1 MERILF
7 YTIGGLMVLAS
18 LLMVTRRNPITSAI
32 WLITSFFG
40 FAAMYVV
47 LQAHFIAVIQVL
59 LYAGAIMVLFI
70 FVIMLLNIGAE
81 ELKAR
86 TLQFTGVIGGA
97 VTIYLIMLLVLGIL
111 SQGSALP
118 DREANLQSLRSLK
131 EHVGA
136 LPAIAQDF
144 GFVNPVGELL
154 FTKYL
159 VPFELTSVLILA
171 AIVGSVVM
179 GKRKL

>member
-1 MERILF
+1 MEAYLF
-7 YTIGGLMVLAS
+7 YAIGGFMVLTS

-32 WLITSFFG
+32 WLIASFFG

-86 TLQFTGVIGGA
+86 TLQFTGIIGGA

-111 SQGSALP
+111 KQNVS
-118 DREANLQSLRSLK
+118 
-131 EHVGA
+131 A

-154 FTKYL
+154 FTRYL

>member
-1 MERILF
+1 MMEPIFF
-7 YTIGGLMVLAS
+7 YGFGGLAVVTA
-18 LLMVTRRNPITSAI
+18 LLMVTRVNPIASAV
-32 WLITSFFG
+32 WLGVCFFA
-40 FAAMYVV
+40 FAA
-47 LQAHFIAVIQVL
+47 LFITLEAHFIGVIQVL

-86 TLQFTGVIGGA
+86 TMQFSGLLGGL
-97 VTIYLIMLLVLGIL
+97 VTIYLIVLITLGLL
-111 SQGSALP
+111 
-118 DREANLQSLRSLK
+118 K
-131 EHVGA
+131 
-136 LPAIAQDF
+136 
-144 GFVNPVGELL
+144 NPVRFFEPLTEGYGYVAPVGRLL

-159 VPFELTSVLILA
+159 VPFELTSVLLLV

>member
-1 MERILF
+1 VV
-7 YTIGGLMVLAS
+7 TA
-18 LLMVTRRNPITSAI
+18 LLMVTRVNPIASAV
-32 WLITSFFG
+32 WLVVCFFA
-40 FAAMYVV
+40 FAA
-47 LQAHFIAVIQVL
+47 LFITLEAHFIGVIQVL

-86 TLQFTGVIGGA
+86 TMQFSGLLGGL
-97 VTIYLIMLLVLGIL
+97 VTIYLIVLITLGLL
-111 SQGSALP
+111 
-118 DREANLQSLRSLK
+118 K
-131 EHVGA
+131 
-136 LPAIAQDF
+136 
-144 GFVNPVGELL
+144 NPVRFFEPLTEGYGYVAPVGRLL

-159 VPFELTSVLILA
+159 VPFELTSVLLLV

>member
-1 MERILF
+1 MEPIFF
-7 YTIGGLMVLAS
+7 YGFGGLAVVTA
-18 LLMVTRRNPITSAI
+18 LLMVTRVNPIASAV
-32 WLITSFFG
+32 WLGVCFFA
-40 FAAMYVV
+40 FAA
-47 LQAHFIAVIQVL
+47 LFITLEAHFIGVIQVL

-86 TLQFTGVIGGA
+86 TMQFSGLLGGL
-97 VTIYLIMLLVLGIL
+97 VTIYLIVLITLGLL
-111 SQGSALP
+111 
-118 DREANLQSLRSLK
+118 K
-131 EHVGA
+131 
-136 LPAIAQDF
+136 
-144 GFVNPVGELL
+144 NPVRFFEPLTEGYGYVAPVGRLL

-159 VPFELTSVLILA
+159 VPFELTSVLLLV

>member
-1 MERILF
+1 MMEPIFF
-7 YTIGGLMVLAS
+7 YGFGGLAVVTA
-18 LLMVTRRNPITSAI
+18 LLMVTRVNPIASAV
-32 WLITSFFG
+32 WLVVCFFA
-40 FAAMYVV
+40 FAA
-47 LQAHFIAVIQVL
+47 LFITLEAHFIGVIQVL

-86 TLQFTGVIGGA
+86 TMQFSGLLGGL
-97 VTIYLIMLLVLGIL
+97 VTIYLIVLITLGLL
-111 SQGSALP
+111 
-118 DREANLQSLRSLK
+118 K
-131 EHVGA
+131 
-136 LPAIAQDF
+136 
-144 GFVNPVGELL
+144 NPVRFFEPLTEGYGYVAPVGRLL

-159 VPFELTSVLILA
+159 VPFELTSVLLLV

>member
-7 YTIGGLMVLAS
+7 YIIGGLMVFTS

-32 WLITSFFG
+32 WLIASFFG

-70 FVIMLLNIGAE
+70 FTIMLLNIGAE

-111 SQGSALP
+111 
-118 DREANLQSLRSLK
+118 K
-131 EHVGA
+131 EHVGT

-144 GFVNPVGELL
+144 GFANPVGELL
-154 FTKYL
+154 FTRYL

-171 AIVGSVVM
+171 TIVGSVVM
-179 GKRKL
+179 GKRRL

>member
-1 MERILF
+1 MLCRWFDMEAILF
-7 YTIGGLMVLAS
+7 YTIGSFMVLTA
-18 LLMVTRRNPITSAI
+18 LLMVTRRNPIMSAI
-32 WLITSFFG
+32 WLVASFFG

-70 FVIMLLNIGAE
+70 FVIMLLNIGEE

-86 TLQFTGVIGGA
+86 TMQFSGIIGGA
-97 VTIYLIMLLVLGIL
+97 VTLYLIMLLALGIL
-111 SQGSALP
+111 
-118 DREANLQSLRSLK
+118 K
-131 EHVGA
+131 EHTGV
-136 LPAIAQDF
+136 LPTVAADF

-154 FTKYL
+154 FTRYL

>member
-1 MERILF
+1 MEAYLF
-7 YTIGGLMVLAS
+7 YAIGGFMVLTS

-32 WLITSFFG
+32 WLIASFFG

-86 TLQFTGVIGGA
+86 TLQFTGIIGGA

-111 SQGSALP
+111 KQNVS
-118 DREANLQSLRSLK
+118 
-131 EHVGA
+131 A

-154 FTKYL
+154 FTRYL
-159 VPFELTSVLILA
+159 VPF
-171 AIVGSVVM
+171 
-179 GKRKL
+179 

>member
-1 MERILF
+1 MMEPIFF
-7 YTIGGLMVLAS
+7 YGFGGLAVVTA
-18 LLMVTRRNPITSAI
+18 LLMVTRVNPIASAV
-32 WLITSFFG
+32 WLVVCFFA
-40 FAAMYVV
+40 FAA
-47 LQAHFIAVIQVL
+47 LFITLEAHFIGVIQVL

-86 TLQFTGVIGGA
+86 TMQFSGLLGGL

-111 SQGSALP
+111 KQNVRFFEPLTEGYGYVA
-118 DREANLQSLRSLK
+118 
-131 EHVGA
+131 
-136 LPAIAQDF
+136 
-144 GFVNPVGELL
+144 PVGRLL

-159 VPFELTSVLILA
+159 VPFELTSVLLLV